1 MHFAEGGVVQ
11 AVFGPPGLLPF
22 GEKIQAFC
30 LAAKI
35 WESGEDDIASRGR
48 VRHKGAKRVYTAT
61 PESPSFFY
69 LSFPSLSLSLS
80 LCLSFSLF
88 LSLSLSLSFS
98 VFFLSL
104 SLSLPC
110 LFPRSLSLSLSLSI
124 CVCFSICR
132 HSLFLF
138 SLFACV

>member
-69 LSFPSLSLSLS
+69 LSFPSLSLSL
-80 LCLSFSLF
+80 FVSLF
-88 LSLSLSLSFS
+88 LSFSLSLSLPLFLC
-98 VFFLSL
+98 FFFSL